1 MPDATLQRIS
11 FSDEGTKG
19 TITIGNG
26 KNWKTLELP
35 YRENSRNLSC
45 VDPGIYA
52 CVQQWSDHFQ
62 MMLYHLVNVV
72 GRDSVEIHYGN
83 WAGDV
88 IKGFYSDVRGCIIL
102 GEFFGHIPPHE
113 NQVAVLESKK
123 ALAEFM
129 TAMQGLPFTLEIRN
143 PPEGEQI

>member
-11 FSDEGTKG
+11 YSDEGTKG

-35 YRENSRNLSC
+35 WRENSRNLSC
-45 VDPGIYA
+45 VPAGTYA
-52 CVQQWSDHFQ
+52 CIQRWSDHFQ
-62 MMLYHLVNVV
+62 MMLYELQDVP
-72 GRDSVEIHYGN
+72 GRQNVEIHAGN

-88 IKGFYSDVRGCIIL
+88 NKGFYSDVRGCCIL

-129 TAMQGLPFTLEIRN
+129 MAMQGLPFTLEIRE
-143 PPEGEQI
+143 PQGEQT